1 MQKKQIKVCQAPFLA
16 SAFYIIHSDGKL
28 LLYKRQFSSAARAR
42 WQNIIWQKGKLAR
55 ECRKDV
61 VLLVPGDIA
70 RDGVVN
76 SELTSAASGAARAPE
91 SERALCLRCYASE
104 REREAGEHLDAARE
118 TPRAPFSAYN

>member
-1 MQKKQIKVCQAPFLA
+1 MRQAQGRMR
-16 SAFYIIHSDGKL
+16 SAEKGKL
-28 LLYKRQFSSAARAR
+28 KCARLRFGRVRFTLYIATANCCFTKGNFPLSLSAAGAAARGAR

-76 SELTSAASGAARAPE
+76 SELTSAASGAARAPA
-91 SERALCLRCYASE
+91 ALCLRW
-104 REREAGEHLDAARE
+104 G
-118 TPRAPFSAYN
+118 AP